1 MPPVVKNSPPPLAL
15 TMGDPAGIG
24 PDITL
29 QSWCERDAAGLPAF
43 IVLGDP
49 EVFSTRARDLGLTV
63 PIEEVGAPDAAC
75 TCFAHA
81 LPVYPLRLPKPVKP
95 GMPDVTSAAIIIDAI
110 DSGVEWVKHGKAT
123 ALVTNPINKK
133 LLSEAGFAHP
143 GHTEYLAELC
153 SNSGSKPHPVMM
165 LASEELR
172 VVPTTVHIPLK
183 DVPDVLS
190 KPLLEKTIRTT
201 AQGLR
206 ELFKI
211 PAPKICI
218 TGLNPHAG
226 EDGTMGREELEN
238 ISPVIRR
245 LTDDG
250 YDVSGPYPAD
260 AAFRENMRNQF
271 DAVIA
276 MYHDQALIPIKTLA
290 FHKTVNLTLGLP
302 IVRTS
307 PDHGTAYELA
317 GTGNANPGSLIE
329 SLRLAQSLA
338 LSELAST

>member
-29 QSWCERDAAGLPAF
+29 QSWCDRNAAGLPAF

-63 PIEEVGAPDAAC
+63 PIEEVDAPDAASA
-75 TCFAHA
+75 CFARA
-81 LPVYPLRLPKPVKP
+81 LPVYPLRLPKPVES
-95 GMPDVTSAAIIIDAI
+95 GIPDVTSAAIIIEAI
-110 DSGVEWVKHGKAT
+110 DLGVEWVRDGKAA

-153 SNSGSKPHPVMM
+153 AEEGKAPRPVM
-165 LASEELR
+165 LLTSGDLR
-172 VVPTTVHIPLK
+172 VVPVTVHIPLK
-183 DVPDVLS
+183 DVPQALNEQLIIDTVY
-190 KPLLEKTIRTT
+190 IT
-201 AQGLR
+201 ARSLR
-206 ELFKI
+206 NSFHI
-211 PAPKICI
+211 PAPRIGI

-226 EDGTMGREELEN
+226 EEGTLGGEEIETIVPAIEKLRAN
-238 ISPVIRR
+238 G
-245 LTDDG
+245 L
-250 YDVSGPYPAD
+250 DVNGPLPAD
-260 AAFRENMRNQF
+260 AVFQERIRGTY

-276 MYHDQALIPIKTLA
+276 MYHDQALIPVKTLA
-290 FHKTVNLTLGLP
+290 FDSTVNVTLGLP
-302 IVRTS
+302 IMRTS

-329 SLRLAQSLA
+329 SLRLAQTLA